1 MKNMAVDRAH
11 AHERLL
17 QALETERGSIRVYS
31 AAIPV
36 AIDESLRKE
45 WHSYLAST
53 RGRERHLVELLSAHG
68 IDPETRSPARAVV
81 AHRSEALVAAIE
93 LAVANGDPTA
103 AQLVA
108 TECVRL
114 AALQDHLRVERTG
127 MFDGAAAAEEL
138 PVTDRSAEPAAR
150 GAKDRAFGE
159 AQVA

>member
-11 AHERLL
+11 ARERLL
-17 QALETERGSIRVYS
+17 QALETERGSIKVYS

-36 AIDESLRKE
+36 AIDESLSKE

-53 RGRERHLVELLSAHG
+53 RGRERHLVELLSARG
-68 IDPETRSPARAVV
+68 IDPETPSPARTVV
-81 AHRSEALVAAIE
+81 AERSEALVAAIE
-93 LAVANGDPTA
+93 LAVANGDPAA

-114 AALQDHLRVERTG
+114 AALQDHLGVERTG
-127 MFDGAAAAEEL
+127 TFDRQVAAEEL
-138 PVTDRSAEPAAR
+138 PAAERTAEPAAR
-150 GAKDRAFGE
+150 WADDLAFGE